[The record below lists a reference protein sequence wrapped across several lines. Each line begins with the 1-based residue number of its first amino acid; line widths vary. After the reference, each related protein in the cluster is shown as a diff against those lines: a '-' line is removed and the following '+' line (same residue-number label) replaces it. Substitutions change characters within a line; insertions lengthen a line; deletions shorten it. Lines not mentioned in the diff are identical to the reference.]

1 MGENNSYLLCRCDLK
16 QQLQI
21 FNVSDDSLRKG
32 LRGLRYHFS
41 YFKGRQLPLA
51 EILCA
56 PFGTHEGGMDCRLQ
70 SARNLNPDGHI
81 PSCCP

>member
-56 PFGTHEGGMDCRLQ
+56 FQHARRRYWIADCNQ
-70 SARNLNPDGHI
+70 QET
-81 PSCCP
+81 